1 MEWLIGVATAAEAA
15 TEPIREG
22 HVTWTNLLAAAG
34 LIGVIN
40 MGIFGWLFSKQQA
53 LEVKVDS
60 GVKSAHQRV
69 DGLLEDKQDKTVCGT
84 THQQAISAM
93 RDFTT
98 ISTMNGERLAKI
110 EVCLNFLVEGFK
122 EHRQAH
128 KDLKLNG
135 GM

>member
-1 MEWLIGVATAAEAA
+1 MSDAT
-15 TEPIREG
+15 
-22 HVTWTNLLAAAG
+22 VTWTHLLSAAG
-34 LIGVIN
+34 LIGVVN

-53 LEVKVDS
+53 LELKVDN

-69 DGLLEDKQDKTVCGT
+69 DTLLEDKQDKTVCGA
-84 THQQAISAM
+84 THQQAIAAM
-93 RDFTT
+93 NSFTD
-98 ISTMNGERLAKI
+98 IANKNGERLAKI

>member
-1 MEWLIGVATAAEAA
+1 MTDAG
-15 TEPIREG
+15 
-22 HVTWTNLLAAAG
+22 VTWTQLLSAAG
-34 LIGVIN
+34 IIGVIN
-40 MGIFGWLFSKQQA
+40 MGIFGWLFTKQQA
-53 LEVKVDS
+53 LELKVDN

-69 DGLLEDKQDKTVCGT
+69 DGLLEDKQDKTVCGA
-84 THQQAISAM
+84 THLQAVAAM
-93 RDFTT
+93 RDFTD
-98 ISTMNGERLAKI
+98 ISTKNGERLAKI